1 MGQSTSG
8 PRQTPF
14 PARRAWRG
22 SHRILTFV
30 NGRTPLT
37 LFLVREWW
45 ASSTWGRYFGW
56 AWAAGLVMLVATF
69 WIAGTEN
76 LPIRDPDAFIPGY
89 FRMPL
94 IVLVAIFTDILP
106 RAVRRSGGHLRKLPD
121 TWREVAAERWPRSHW
136 MFALSGMAAWY
147 LTYAT
152 FRNLKSF
159 VPFVNHNNYDAEL
172 NSIDKAIFFGREP
185 ADLMHD
191 LLGTGISA
199 QVMSAVYLVW
209 IFLVPVSIAVAL
221 VYTRHTRA
229 GSWYVTSV
237 AFCWSLGSLIYLLV
251 PTVGPI
257 YSDPGEFTDL
267 HHTYA
272 TWLSETLLDDRI
284 AVLADP
290 WASGT
295 LQTIAA
301 FASLH
306 VGIMMTICL
315 VAELVRMPRY
325 LRIAAWSFLALTC
338 LSTVYLGW
346 HFFVDVIAGLAL
358 ATVAVWLGAMA
369 TGNRVGLRPRLKQE
383 EPEREPA
390 ASTARL

>member
-1 MGQSTSG
+1 M
-8 PRQTPF
+8 
-14 PARRAWRG
+14 
-22 SHRILTFV
+22 
-30 NGRTPLT
+30 
-37 LFLVREWW
+37 REWW
-45 ASSTWGRYFGW
+45 ASSSWGRYFGW

-94 IVLVAIFTDILP
+94 IVLAAIFTDILP
-106 RAVRRSGGHLRKLPD
+106 RAVHRSGGRLRGLPD

-159 VPFVNHNNYDAEL
+159 VPFVNLNNYDAEL
-172 NSIDKAIFFGREP
+172 NSIDKAIFFGHEP

-191 LLGTGISA
+191 LLGTGVAA

-221 VYTRHTRA
+221 VYTRATRA

-237 AFCWSLGSLIYLLV
+237 AFCWALGALIYLLV

-272 TWLSETLLDDRI
+272 TWLSETLLDDRV

-290 WASGT
+290 HAAGT

-315 VAELVRMPRY
+315 VAELVRLPRWV
-325 LRIAAWSFLALTC
+325 RIAAWCFLAMTC
-338 LSTVYLGW
+338 VSTVYLGW

-358 ATVAVWLGAMA
+358 AAVAVWLGAMA
-369 TGNRVGLRPRLKQE
+369 TGNRVGLRPRLKPEE
-383 EPEREPA
+383 EPAREPA
-390 ASTARL
+390 ASTASL

>member
-1 MGQSTSG
+1 V
-8 PRQTPF
+8 
-14 PARRAWRG
+14 A
-22 SHRILTFV
+22 
-30 NGRTPLT
+30 
-37 LFLVREWW
+37 
-45 ASSTWGRYFGW
+45 
-56 AWAAGLVMLVATF
+56 MLVATI

-89 FRMPL
+89 LRMPL
-94 IVLVAIFTDILP
+94 IVLAAILTDIVP
-106 RAVRRSGGHLRKLPD
+106 RAVLRSRGLRGLPVA
-121 TWREVAAERWPRSHW
+121 WREVAAERWPRSHW

-159 VPFVNHNNYDAEL
+159 VPFVNHNNYDSEL
-172 NSIDKAIFFGREP
+172 ASIDKAVFFGHHP
-185 ADLMHD
+185 ADFLHD
-191 LLGTGISA
+191 ALGTGVTA

-209 IFLVPVSIAVAL
+209 IFMVPVSIAVAL
-221 VYTRHTRA
+221 VWTRHKSA
-229 GSWYVTSV
+229 GSWYVTAV
-237 AFCWSLGSLIYLLV
+237 AFDWMLGAAIYLMA

-267 HHTYA
+267 PHTYA
-272 TWLSETLLDDRI
+272 TWLSETILDDRV

-315 VAELVRMPRY
+315 VAEFVHLKRWVR
-325 LRIAAWSFLALTC
+325 ITAWWFLGMTC

-346 HFFVDVIAGLAL
+346 HFFVDVVAGLVLGA
-358 ATVAVWLGAMA
+358 AGAWLGALA
-369 TGNRVGLRPRLKQE
+369 TGNRVGLRPRLRVE
-383 EPEREPA
+383 EAQPVPA
-390 ASTARL
+390 ASPASL

>member
-1 MGQSTSG
+1 MAWITSSVK
-8 PRQTPF
+8 R
-14 PARRAWRG
+14 
-22 SHRILTFV
+22 S
-30 NGRTPLT
+30 TPLT
-37 LFLVREWW
+37 LVDVREWW
-45 ASSTWGRYFGW
+45 STSSWARYFGW
-56 AWAAGLVMLVATF
+56 AWVAGILMLVATI

-94 IVLVAIFTDILP
+94 IVLAAILTDIVP
-106 RAVRRSGGHLRKLPD
+106 RAVRRSRGRLRALPGA
-121 TWREVAAERWPRSHW
+121 WSEVVTERWPRSHLV
-136 MFALSGMAAWY
+136 FAVSGMAAWY

-159 VPFVNHNNYDAEL
+159 VPWVNLHNYDADL
-172 NSIDKAIFFGREP
+172 ASIDNAIFFGRDP

-191 LLGTGISA
+191 VLGTGFTA

-209 IFLVPVSIAVAL
+209 LFLVPVSIAIAL
-221 VYTRHTRA
+221 VWTRHNRA
-229 GSWYVTSV
+229 GSWYVTAV
-237 AFCWSLGSLIYLLV
+237 AFDWMLGAMIYFLV

-267 HHTYA
+267 PRTYA
-272 TWLSETLLDDRI
+272 TWLSEQLLDDRV

-290 WASGT
+290 WAAGT
-295 LQTIAA
+295 MQTIAA

-315 VAELVRMPRY
+315 VAHFVGLARWIRVS
-325 LRIAAWSFLALTC
+325 AWVFLAMTC

-346 HFFVDVIAGLAL
+346 HFFVDVLGGMAL
-358 ATVAVWLGAMA
+358 GTIGFWLGALA
-369 TGNRVGLRPRLKQE
+369 TGNRVGLRPRLRVE
-383 EPEREPA
+383 EAPEPEPA
-390 ASTARL
+390 ASTASL

>member
-1 MGQSTSG
+1 
-8 PRQTPF
+8 
-14 PARRAWRG
+14 
-22 SHRILTFV
+22 
-30 NGRTPLT
+30 
-37 LFLVREWW
+37 
-45 ASSTWGRYFGW
+45 
-56 AWAAGLVMLVATF
+56 MLVATI

-94 IVLVAIFTDILP
+94 IVLAAILTDIVP
-106 RAVRRSGGHLRKLPD
+106 RAVRRSGGRMRELPAA
-121 TWREVAAERWPRSHW
+121 WSEVVAERWQRSHW

-159 VPFVNHNNYDAEL
+159 VPFVNHNNYDDEL
-172 NSIDKAIFFGREP
+172 ASIDKFMFFGRDP

-191 LLGTGISA
+191 VLGTGVTA
-199 QVMSAVYLVW
+199 QLMSAVYLVW

-221 VYTRHTRA
+221 VWTRHNRA
-229 GSWYVTSV
+229 GSWYVTAV
-237 AFCWSLGSLIYLLV
+237 AFDWMLGAVIYLLA

-257 YSDPGEFTDL
+257 YSDADEFTDL
-267 HHTYA
+267 PHTYA
-272 TWLSETLLDDRI
+272 TWLSEKLLDDRV

-290 WASGT
+290 WDSGT

-306 VGIMMTICL
+306 CGIMMTICL
-315 VAELVRMPRY
+315 VAHLVSLPRW
-325 LRIAAWSFLALTC
+325 LRITAWVFLAMTC

-346 HFFVDVIAGLAL
+346 HFFVDVLAGLAL
-358 ATVAVWLGAMA
+358 GTVGVWLGALA
-369 TGNRVGLRPRLKQE
+369 TGNRVGLRPRLKVE
-383 EPEREPA
+383 ERELEPA
-390 ASTARL
+390 ASPASL